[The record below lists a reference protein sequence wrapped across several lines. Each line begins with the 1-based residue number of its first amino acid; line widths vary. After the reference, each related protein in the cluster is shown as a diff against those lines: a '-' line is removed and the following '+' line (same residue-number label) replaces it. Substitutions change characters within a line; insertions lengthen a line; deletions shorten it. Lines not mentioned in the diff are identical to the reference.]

1 MTASTGDFGN
11 PGSAAATADWL
22 DRVLAGDA
30 LDHASDYI
38 ADDGFTAR
46 VMTSLPAPIVV
57 PAWRK
62 PAVTVL
68 WGVAVVGLAFALP
81 GAAVDVAREAFKLFS
96 AKPFALS
103 EIAAL
108 LAVAGLGTW
117 TTAYYA
123 WKRA

>member
-1 MTASTGDFGN
+1 MNEIGVQGN
-11 PGSAAATADWL
+11 PAEPADWL
-22 DRVLAGDA
+22 DRMLRDSAKAD
-30 LDHASDYI
+30 DYI

-46 VMTSLPAPIVV
+46 VMNLLPFPEVA

-62 PAVTVL
+62 PAVTAL
-68 WGVAVVGLAFALP
+68 WGAAAIGIAFALP
-81 GAAVDVAREAFKLFS
+81 GAAYDVTREAFKLFA

-103 EIAAL
+103 EIAAV

-117 TTAYYA
+117 STVFFA

>member
-1 MTASTGDFGN
+1 MSTSAGDFAN
-11 PGSAAATADWL
+11 SGSTAADADWL

-30 LDHASDYI
+30 RDLADDYI

-62 PAVTVL
+62 PTVAAL
-68 WGVAVVGLAFALP
+68 WGAAAVGLAFALP
-81 GAAVDVAREAFKLFS
+81 GAAFDVAREAFKLFS

-103 EIAAL
+103 EIAVL

-117 TTAYYA
+117 STAYYA